1 MFKRAVIALVL
12 AGMVLLGVGQ
22 AAAQGYP
29 NRPIKLVVTYPP
41 GASFDIISRILAEK
55 WTQLLGQPVVVEN
68 RLGAGGMIAMQSV
81 ARAAPDGYTLVTFN
95 TDLAG
100 IVPALYQF
108 KAYDPLKD
116 FAYIGTLMRGTG
128 FIVAVNPK
136 LPVRNIDEL
145 GKFAKSA
152 PDGINY
158 GTYGVGSLP
167 HLGFEALNAK
177 LGTKMVH
184 VPYKGGMP
192 SYQAAIV
199 GEVQVVA
206 GTSFIDMLK
215 SGQLRPLAIGGK
227 TRSPQF
233 PELPTLPELGF
244 GEEMFGATYL
254 GVAAPVGTPQAIID
268 RLSAELL
275 KVSQMPDVIERV
287 GKFAEVSY
295 APPDELAAM
304 VRRDVNFYAPLVKS
318 LGLSSQ

>member
-1 MFKRAVIALVL
+1 MPRTLLVAIALCLSLTMPPVL
-12 AGMVLLGVGQ
+12 AQSGE
-22 AAAQGYP
+22 YP

-81 ARAAPDGYTLVTFN
+81 ARSNADGYTLVTFN

-116 FAYIGTLMRGTG
+116 FAYVGTLMRGSG

-136 LPVRNIDEL
+136 LPVRSMEEL
-145 GKFAKSA
+145 AKYAKASLK
-152 PDGINY
+152 GVNY
-158 GTYGVGSLP
+158 GSYGVGSLP

-177 LGTKMVH
+177 LGTNMVH

-192 SYQAAIV
+192 SYQAAMV
-199 GEVQVVA
+199 GEIEVVA
-206 GTSFIDMLK
+206 GTSFIDLLK

-227 TRSPQF
+227 KRSPQF
-233 PELPTLPELGF
+233 PDIPTLPELGL
-244 GEEMFGATYL
+244 GEDMFGATYL
-254 GVAAPVGTPQAIID
+254 GVAAPAGTPQHIID
-268 RLSAELL
+268 RLSAELR

-295 APPDELAAM
+295 APPDELAGM
-304 VRRDVNFYAPLVKS
+304 VKRDVNFYAPLVKS
-318 LGLSSQ
+318 LGLSNQ

>member
-1 MFKRAVIALVL
+1 LFLMAVAQP
-12 AGMVLLGVGQ
+12 GFGQ
-22 AAAQGYP
+22 AGDYP

-55 WTQLLGQPVVVEN
+55 WTQLLGQPVIVEN

-81 ARAAPDGYTLVTFN
+81 ARSAPDGYTLVTFN

-100 IVPALYQF
+100 IVPALHQF

-116 FAYIGTLMRGTG
+116 FAYVGTLMRGSG

-136 LPVRNIDEL
+136 LPIRSIDDL
-145 GKFAKSA
+145 AKYAKAS
-152 PDGINY
+152 PDALNY
-158 GTYGVGSLP
+158 GSYGVGSLP
-167 HLGFEALNAK
+167 HLGFEALNAR

-192 SYQAAIV
+192 SYQAAMV

-206 GTSFIDMLK
+206 GTSFIDLLRA
-215 SGQLRPLAIGGK
+215 GQLRPIAIGGK
-227 TRSPQF
+227 KRSPQF
-233 PELPTLPELGF
+233 PDIPTLPELGL
-244 GEEMFGATYL
+244 GEDMFGATYL

-268 RLSAELL
+268 KLSTELR

-304 VRRDVNFYAPLVKS
+304 VKRDVNFYAPLVRQ
-318 LGLSSQ
+318 LGLSAQ

>member
-22 AAAQGYP
+22 VAAQGYP

-215 SGQLRPLAIGGK
+215 SGQ
-227 TRSPQF
+227 
-233 PELPTLPELGF
+233 
-244 GEEMFGATYL
+244 
-254 GVAAPVGTPQAIID
+254 
-268 RLSAELL
+268 
-275 KVSQMPDVIERV
+275 
-287 GKFAEVSY
+287 
-295 APPDELAAM
+295 
-304 VRRDVNFYAPLVKS
+304 
-318 LGLSSQ
+318 